1 MSFRG
6 EKSINKNPREQE
18 EYIMS
23 KRVGIVGAGV
33 TPFKGTWTEKTYY
46 ELAQMATREAV
57 FNAQIEIKDV
67 DAAFYGIYNDIFER
81 AAIPEHAIH
90 GLLGMQNK
98 FGVRI
103 TTGGATGAYTMS
115 AAHAYL
121 AAGRFKTAL
130 VLGVEKATDC
140 FDFSSMSATPEVI
153 KSIGWSGDSFFEQPI
168 GWSASDS
175 YAEVVLGYMDEHPED
190 LKPEITAQIS
200 AQLSQQ
206 VKGNKYA
213 QRQFDQV
220 TPEEVMNSR
229 MVVYPFKE
237 LEICVYTEGAAALIL
252 AEEESAKAISR
263 TNGTP
268 IVWITGVG
276 EANEH
281 SFAGK
286 RHKDMSRIMSDYYAS
301 HRAYEMAGIKD
312 PRKSVDI
319 IELHDAFVHQLEISM
334 AEFGFVPL
342 GRADSLIEEGLM
354 TPGGRYSVNP
364 SGGLIYCGHAVG
376 ASNIMS
382 AWSARNELVKKN
394 LKTALVHGTGSTV
407 AQYTACLIFEHE

>member
-1 MSFRG
+1 
-6 EKSINKNPREQE
+6 
-18 EYIMS
+18 MS

-33 TPFKGTWTEKTYY
+33 TPFKGTWREKTYY

-57 FNAQIEIKDV
+57 KDAQVPIQDV

-81 AAIPEHAIH
+81 TAIPEHAIH

-98 FGVRI
+98 FGIRI

-175 YAEVVLGYMDEHPED
+175 YAEVVLAYKDEHPED

-206 VKGNKYA
+206 VRDNVHA

-220 TPEEVMNSR
+220 TAEEVLNSR
-229 MVVYPFKE
+229 LVVYPFRE
-237 LEICVYTEGAAALIL
+237 LEICVYSEGAAALIL
-252 AEEESAKAISR
+252 AEEDTARAISKN
-263 TNGTP
+263 TGTP
-268 IVWITGVG
+268 VVWITGMG
-276 EANEH
+276 ESNEH

-286 RHKDMSRIMSDYYAS
+286 NQKVMSRIMSDHDAS
-301 HRAYEMAGIKD
+301 HRAYGMAGIED
-312 PRKSVDI
+312 PTKSIQIV
-319 IELHDAFVHQLEISM
+319 ELHDAFVHQLEISM
-334 AEFGFVPL
+334 AEFGLAPL
-342 GRADSLIEEGLM
+342 GNADSLIEENLM
-354 TPGGRYSVNP
+354 TPGGKYLVNP
-364 SGGLIYCGHAVG
+364 CGGLIYCGHAVG

-382 AWSARNELVKKN
+382 AWSARNELIKRN
-394 LKTALVHGTGSTV
+394 LKTALLHGTGSTI
-407 AQYTACLIFEHE
+407 AQYTACMILEHE

>member
-1 MSFRG
+1 MG
-6 EKSINKNPREQE
+6 
-18 EYIMS
+18 

-33 TPFKGTWTEKTYY
+33 TPFKGTWREKTYY
-46 ELAQMATREAV
+46 ELAQMATRGAV
-57 FNAQIEIKDV
+57 KDASIPIQDV

-81 AAIPEHAIH
+81 TAIPEHAIH

-98 FGVRI
+98 FGIRV

-168 GWSASDS
+168 GWTASDS
-175 YAEVVLGYMDEHPED
+175 YAEVVLAYMDEHPGD
-190 LKPEITAQIS
+190 LKPEVTAKIS
-200 AQLSQQ
+200 SLLSEQ

-229 MVVYPFKE
+229 MVAYPFKE
-237 LEICVYTEGAAALIL
+237 LEICVYTEGASALIL
-252 AEEESAKAISR
+252 AEEETAKAISKN
-263 TNGTP
+263 NGTP
-268 IVWITGVG
+268 IVWITGLG

-286 RHKDMSRIMSDYYAS
+286 NHKQMSRIMSDHLAS
-301 HRAYEMAGIKD
+301 HRSYEMAGIED
-312 PRKSVDI
+312 PKKSIDI
-319 IELHDAFVHQLEISM
+319 VELHDAFVHQLEITM
-334 AEFGFVPL
+334 AEFGLVPL
-342 GRADSLIEEGLM
+342 GNADSLIEDGLM
-354 TPGGRYSVNP
+354 MPGGEYVVNP
-364 SGGLIYCGHAVG
+364 CGGLIYCGHAVG

-382 AWSARNELVKKN
+382 AWSARSELIKRD
-394 LKTALVHGTGSTV
+394 LKTAIVHGTGSTI
-407 AQYTACLIFEHE
+407 AQFTACQILEHE

>member
-1 MSFRG
+1 MSR
-6 EKSINKNPREQE
+6 
-18 EYIMS
+18 
-23 KRVGIVGAGV
+23 RVGIVGAAV
-33 TPFKGTWTEKTYY
+33 TPFKGTWREKTYY

-57 FNAQIEIKDV
+57 KDAQMPIADV
-67 DAAFYGIYNDIFER
+67 EAAFYGIYNDIFER

-90 GLLGMQNK
+90 GLCGMQNK

-140 FDFSSMSATPEVI
+140 FDFTSMSATPEVI
-153 KSIGWSGDSFFEQPI
+153 KSIAWSGDSFFEQPI

-175 YAEVVLGYMDEHPED
+175 YAEVVLAYMDEHPTD
-190 LKPEITAQIS
+190 LKPEVTAQIS

-206 VKGNKYA
+206 VRTNPYA

-220 TPEEVMNSR
+220 TAEEVLNSR
-229 MVVYPFKE
+229 LVVYPFRE
-237 LEICVYTEGAAALIL
+237 LEICVYSEGAAALIL
-252 AEEESAKAISR
+252 AEEETAKAISR
-263 TNGTP
+263 NSGKP
-268 IVWITGVG
+268 VIWITGVG

-286 RHKDMSRIMSDYYAS
+286 NHKVMPRIMSDYYAAR
-301 HRAYEMAGIKD
+301 RAYEMAGIED
-312 PRKSVDI
+312 PTKAIDI
-319 IELHDAFVHQLEISM
+319 VELHDAFVHQLEISM
-334 AEFGFVPL
+334 AEFGLVPL
-342 GRADSLIEEGLM
+342 GRADALIEEGLM
-354 TPGGRYSVNP
+354 TPGGKYLVNLC
-364 SGGLIYCGHAVG
+364 GGLIYCGHAVG

-382 AWSARNELVKKN
+382 AWSARKELIN
-394 LKTALVHGTGSTV
+394 RRLKTALVHGTGSTI
-407 AQYTACLIFEHE
+407 AQFTACMILEHE

>member
-1 MSFRG
+1 MSR
-6 EKSINKNPREQE
+6 
-18 EYIMS
+18 
-23 KRVGIVGAGV
+23 RVGIVGAAV
-33 TPFKGTWTEKTYY
+33 TPFKATWREKTYY

-57 FNAQIEIKDV
+57 QDALISIRDV

-90 GLLGMQNK
+90 GLCGMQNK
-98 FGVRI
+98 FGTRI
-103 TTGGATGAYTMS
+103 STGGATGAYTMS

-153 KSIGWSGDSFFEQPI
+153 KSIGWSGDSFFEQSI

-175 YAEVVLGYMDEHPED
+175 YAEVVLAYMDEHPAD

-200 AQLSQQ
+200 SILSEYA
-206 VKGNKYA
+206 KDNPLA
-213 QRQFDQV
+213 QRQYDQV

-229 MVVYPFKE
+229 MVVYPFRE
-237 LEICVYTEGAAALIL
+237 LEICVYSEGAAALIL
-252 AEEESAKAISR
+252 AEEETALAISK
-263 TNGTP
+263 NSGKP
-268 IVWITGVG
+268 VVWLTGVG

-286 RHKDMSRIMSDYYAS
+286 NQKNMARIMSDYYGS
-301 HRAYEMAGIKD
+301 RRAYEMAGITN
-312 PRKSVDI
+312 PTESIEVV
-319 IELHDAFVHQLEISM
+319 ELHDAFVHQLEISM
-334 AEFGFVPL
+334 AEFGLVPL
-342 GRADSLIEEGLM
+342 GKADSLVEDGLM
-354 TPGGRYSVNP
+354 TPGGKYVVNRC
-364 SGGLIYCGHAVG
+364 GGLIYCGHAVG

-382 AWSARNELVKKN
+382 AWSARNLLIERGRGA
-394 LKTALVHGTGSTV
+394 ALVHGTGSTV
-407 AQYTACLIFEHE
+407 AQYTCCIILELQ

>member
-1 MSFRG
+1 MA
-6 EKSINKNPREQE
+6 
-18 EYIMS
+18 

-33 TPFKGTWTEKTYY
+33 TPFKGNWKEKTYY

-57 FNAQIEIKDV
+57 ADAGMAV
-67 DAAFYGIYNDIFER
+67 RDLDAAFYGIYNDIFER
-81 AAIPEHAIH
+81 TAIPEHAIH

-98 FGVRI
+98 FGIRI

-121 AAGRFKTAL
+121 AASRFKTAL

-175 YAEVVLGYMDEHPED
+175 YAEVVLAYKDEHPND
-190 LKPEITAQIS
+190 LKPQVTAQIS
-200 AQLSQQ
+200 AQLSEQ
-206 VKGNKYA
+206 VRNNRYA

-220 TPEEVMNSR
+220 TSEEVLNSR
-229 MVVYPFKE
+229 LVVYPFRE
-237 LEICVYTEGAAALIL
+237 LEICVYSEGAAALIM
-252 AEEESAKAISR
+252 AEEETALAISR
-263 TNGTP
+263 NSGQP
-268 IVWITGVG
+268 VVWVTGLG

-286 RHKDMSRIMSDYYAS
+286 NQKTMSRIMSDYYAS
-301 HRAYEMAGIKD
+301 HRAYEMAGISD
-312 PRKSVDI
+312 PGQSIQIV
-319 IELHDAFVHQLEISM
+319 ELHDAFVHQLEVSM
-334 AEFGFVPL
+334 AEFGLVPL

-354 TPGGRYSVNP
+354 TPGGKFLVNP
-364 SGGLIYCGHAVG
+364 CGGLIYCGHAVG

-382 AWSARNELVKKN
+382 AWSARNELINRK
-394 LKTALVHGTGSTV
+394 LHTALVHGTGSTV
-407 AQYTACLIFEHE
+407 AQYTACLILEHE

>member
-1 MSFRG
+1 
-6 EKSINKNPREQE
+6 
-18 EYIMS
+18 MS

-33 TPFKGTWTEKTYY
+33 TPFKGMWREKTYY
-46 ELAQMATREAV
+46 ELAQMAAREAV
-57 FNAQIEIKDV
+57 KDAQIHVKDM

-81 AAIPEHAIH
+81 TAIPEHALH

-98 FGVRI
+98 FGIRI

-121 AAGRFKTAL
+121 ASGRFKTAL

-175 YAEVVLGYMDEHPED
+175 YAEVVLAYKDEYPDD
-190 LKPEITAQIS
+190 LRPEITAQIS

-206 VKGNKYA
+206 VRSNQYA

-220 TPEEVMNSR
+220 TPEEVLNSR
-229 MVVYPFKE
+229 LVAYPFRE
-237 LEICVYTEGAAALIL
+237 LEICVYSEGAAALIM
-252 AEEESAKAISR
+252 AEEETAKAISK
-263 TNGTP
+263 NSGKP
-268 IVWITGVG
+268 VVWITGLG

-286 RHKDMSRIMSDYYAS
+286 SQKDMSRILSDYQAS
-301 HRAYEMAGIKD
+301 HRAYEMAGIED
-312 PRKSVDI
+312 PTKSIQIV
-319 IELHDAFVHQLEISM
+319 ELHDAFVHQLEISM
-334 AEFGFVPL
+334 AEFGLVPL
-342 GRADSLIEEGLM
+342 GRADSLIKEDLM
-354 TPGGRYSVNP
+354 TPGGKYLVNP
-364 SGGLIYCGHAVG
+364 CGGLIYCGHAVG

-382 AWSARNELVKKN
+382 AWSARNELIKRKLN
-394 LKTALVHGTGSTV
+394 TALVHGTGSTI
-407 AQYTACLIFEHE
+407 AQYTACQIFELQ

>member
-1 MSFRG
+1 M
-6 EKSINKNPREQE
+6 P
-18 EYIMS
+18 

-33 TPFKGTWTEKTYY
+33 TPFKAVWREKTYY

-57 FNAQIEIKDV
+57 KDANISIQDV

-81 AAIPEHAIH
+81 TAIPEHAIH

-98 FGVRI
+98 FGIRI

-115 AAHAYL
+115 AAHAYI

-140 FDFSSMSATPEVI
+140 FDFLSMSATPEVI
-153 KSIGWSGDSFFEQPI
+153 KAIGWSGDSFFEQGI

-175 YAEVVLGYMDEHPED
+175 YAEVVLGYMDEYHGD
-190 LKPEITAQIS
+190 LKPEITARIS
-200 AQLSQQ
+200 SQLSQQ
-206 VKGNKYA
+206 VRGNKYA

-229 MVVYPFKE
+229 LVVYPFRE
-237 LEICVYTEGAAALIL
+237 LEICVYSEGASALIM
-252 AEEESAKAISR
+252 AEEETAKAISKN
-263 TNGTP
+263 NGTP
-268 IVWITGVG
+268 VIWITGVG

-286 RHKDMSRIMSDYYAS
+286 NQKIMSRIMSDYYGS

-312 PRKSVDI
+312 PTEAIQIV
-319 IELHDAFVHQLEISM
+319 ELHDAFVHQLEISM
-334 AEFGFVPL
+334 AEFGLVPL
-342 GRADSLIEEGLM
+342 GRADSLIEDGLM
-354 TPGGRYSVNP
+354 LPGGKYVVNP
-364 SGGLIYCGHAVG
+364 CGGLIYCGHAVG

-382 AWSARNELVKKN
+382 AWSARNELIKKK
-394 LKTALVHGTGSTV
+394 LKTALVHGTGSTI